1 MKTSKKSRGFT
12 KSIISLC
19 KSASL
24 LLMAAAL
31 TVGMGS
37 SLTAIP
43 DKAFAADSTGS
54 EATAEMREIT
64 TMDLVKEMGIGI
76 NLGNTFE
83 ATGSWINDSSVS
95 NYETAWGSPIITKE
109 MIKGYA
115 DEGFGVLRIPVSW
128 SNMMGEDYTINAD
141 YVARV
146 KEVVNWALDSGM
158 YVILN
163 LHWDG
168 GWFEKFPSEKEESMY
183 KYTRIWTQV
192 ADAFKNYG
200 DHLMFESFNEEGVWP
215 DLWNFYGSDDGKEE
229 AYALLNEIN
238 QRFVDIVRGSGGNNK
253 QRHLLVGGYVTD
265 IEKTVDELYKLPN
278 DPQNRCAV
286 SVHYYTP
293 PTFAILTEDAS
304 WGKAR
309 TEWGTDEDYAE
320 LNRYMDMVK
329 TRFIDKGIPV
339 IMGEFGV
346 ATQNKTQEMIRLYL
360 TSVTSAA
367 YSRGIT
373 PVLWD
378 VTNLH
383 YNRDI
388 FEMNDKV
395 LLEQLMAVKA
405 NSAPTASITS
415 YQDGQAIN
423 LNSPQIDW
431 TFLDADDAD
440 VQAAYQVQASSN
452 GWETVDVD
460 SGELAGA
467 SGSYT
472 LNGLADGDWSIR
484 VRAKDNRGAWS
495 EWAYRSLRIDTVA
508 PTLNVVLDKETLS
521 PANNK
526 LVKVTATVESDV
538 ELSQVELLSIT
549 PSIAVGS
556 YESMVQEADFGTFD
570 TEFKLL
576 ANKAKGKEPLVYT
589 ITYKAIDQAGNVTEA
604 DVTVTVPHDQ
614 SGK

>member
-1 MKTSKKSRGFT
+1 
-12 KSIISLC
+12 
-19 KSASL
+19 
-24 LLMAAAL
+24 
-31 TVGMGS
+31 
-37 SLTAIP
+37 
-43 DKAFAADSTGS
+43 
-54 EATAEMREIT
+54 
-64 TMDLVKEMGIGI
+64 
-76 NLGNTFE
+76 
-83 ATGSWINDSSVS
+83 
-95 NYETAWGSPIITKE
+95 
-109 MIKGYA
+109 
-115 DEGFGVLRIPVSW
+115 
-128 SNMMGEDYTINAD
+128 
-141 YVARV
+141 
-146 KEVVNWALDSGM
+146 
-158 YVILN
+158 
-163 LHWDG
+163 
-168 GWFEKFPSEKEESMY
+168 
-183 KYTRIWTQV
+183 
-192 ADAFKNYG
+192 
-200 DHLMFESFNEEGVWP
+200 
-215 DLWNFYGSDDGKEE
+215 
-229 AYALLNEIN
+229 
-238 QRFVDIVRGSGGNNK
+238 
-253 QRHLLVGGYVTD
+253 
-265 IEKTVDELYKLPN
+265 
-278 DPQNRCAV
+278 
-286 SVHYYTP
+286 
-293 PTFAILTEDAS
+293 
-304 WGKAR
+304 
-309 TEWGTDEDYAE
+309 
-320 LNRYMDMVK
+320 MVK

-346 ATQNKTQEMIRLYL
+346 ATKNKTQEMIRLYL

-495 EWAYRSLRIDTVA
+495 EWAYRSLRINTVA
-508 PTLNVVLDKETLS
+508 PTLNVVLDKETLW

-526 LVKVTATVESDV
+526 LVKVTATVETDV

-549 PSIAVGS
+549 PSVAVGS

-576 ANKAKGKEPLVYT
+576 AKKAKGKEPLVYT